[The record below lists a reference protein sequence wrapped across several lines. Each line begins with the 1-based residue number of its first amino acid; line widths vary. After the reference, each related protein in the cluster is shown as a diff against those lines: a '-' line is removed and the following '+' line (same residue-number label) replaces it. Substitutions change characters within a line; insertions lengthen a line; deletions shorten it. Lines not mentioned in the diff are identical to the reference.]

1 MGSKRTRAEKATWIG
16 VRALLHSLAAQ
27 RPMPIREQ
35 RNVSST
41 VQGTLVVTSARGDV
55 LMTAGLDHSV
65 GSVLA
70 FRHLSF
76 ARAVCDRSRRF
87 VRGEGT
93 S

>member
-1 MGSKRTRAEKATWIG
+1 MDRGTSTVALPRGSKTDAD
-16 VRALLHSLAAQ
+16 VRAAQ
-27 RPMPIREQ
+27 RFINGP
-35 RNVSST
+35 
-41 VQGTLVVTSARGDV
+41 GTLVVTPVRGDV